1 MHRISPLQTTE
12 PDHNHSEHFHWDEV
26 HSQVET
32 WHQDLHHS
40 ETFHNVCTVAPI
52 FPSYLCTQRKCMN
65 LFTRRVCE
73 CTVVCVQ
80 SKCCSVKT
88 VRNADRQRLEAN
100 IKTEGERVADKY
112 GRQKKDGKTEGR
124 EKEKEDLVSP
134 LAARRQRGGGAAW
147 QAANRA
153 GERERGRGGRGHLLN
168 EFGFQRWGVYSTAA
182 PVMCVPVCVCRHMC
196 LYVHILI

>member
-1 MHRISPLQTTE
+1 M
-12 PDHNHSEHFHWDEV
+12 
-26 HSQVET
+26 
-32 WHQDLHHS
+32 
-40 ETFHNVCTVAPI
+40 
-52 FPSYLCTQRKCMN
+52 
-65 LFTRRVCE
+65 
-73 CTVVCVQ
+73 Q

-124 EKEKEDLVSP
+124 GREKEDLVSP

-153 GERERGRGGRGHLLN
+153 GERERGRGHLLN